1 MLDSSESLIQAGTG
15 RIDRLLQA
23 VCGKPRNFPV
33 SHQALN
39 WLFFSGVLLLSF
51 GGIENTLLGLTP
63 TWPMFTMAGLLAL
76 AYYTVRFR
84 RRFVGVLAV
93 AVYAA
98 WLLLGIIGWYA
109 NAGLLGSLP
118 LFMLLFTA
126 YLTVFRSPLSRLLAM
141 GCWLAAFSVLA
152 GLQLANPA
160 SVPGYPTPRIAM
172 IDLTFSVTLV
182 SLYLIGYVVILSYN
196 LERRRKQA
204 DQLLLNILPRSIV
217 EQLEY
222 EPDQIVAESIESAS
236 VLFADVVG
244 FTPLSEG
251 MAASDLVN
259 LLDEVFSAF
268 DALVQQRGLEKI
280 KTIGDCYMVAAGV
293 PEPRTDH
300 ACVLTDLALA
310 MQECVT
316 RRTFLGRKLSI
327 RIGIHSG
334 PLVAGVIG
342 RKKFIY
348 DLWGDT
354 VNTASRMEAHG
365 VPGSI
370 QITRATRELI
380 EPEFICEL
388 RGTIAVK
395 GKGEMPVWFVTG
407 RR

>member
-1 MLDSSESLIQAGTG
+1 MVNSSESLIQAGPG

-39 WLFFSGVLLLSF
+39 WLFFSGVLLLSL

-63 TWPMFTMAGLLAL
+63 TWPMFTMAALLAL
-76 AYYTVRFR
+76 AYYMVRFR

-93 AVYAA
+93 AAYAA
-98 WLLLGIIGWYA
+98 WLLLGIIGWYT

-126 YLTVFRSPLSRLLAM
+126 YLTVFRSSLARLLAM
-141 GCWLAAFSVLA
+141 GFWLAAFAVLA
-152 GLQLANPA
+152 GLQIANPA
-160 SVPGYPTPRIAM
+160 SVPGYPTPRIAL
-172 IDLTFSVTLV
+172 IDLTFSVSLV

-196 LERRRKQA
+196 LDRRRKQA
-204 DQLLLNILPRSIV
+204 DQLLLNILPRSIA

-236 VLFADVVG
+236 VLFADVSG

-268 DALVQQRGLEKI
+268 DGMVEQRGLEKI

-293 PEPRTDH
+293 PEPRADH
-300 ACVLTDLALA
+300 ASVLTDLALA
-310 MQECVT
+310 MRECVAT
-316 RRTFLGRKLSI
+316 RTFLGKTLSF

-365 VPGSI
+365 VPGSV
-370 QITRATRELI
+370 QITEATRKLI
-380 EPEFICEL
+380 EPEFTCEP
-388 RGTIAVK
+388 RGIIPVK